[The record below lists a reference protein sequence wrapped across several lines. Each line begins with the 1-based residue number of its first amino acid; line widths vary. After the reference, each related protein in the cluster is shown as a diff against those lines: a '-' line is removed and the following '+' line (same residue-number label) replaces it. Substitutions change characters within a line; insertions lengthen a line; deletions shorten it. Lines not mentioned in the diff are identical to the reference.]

1 MRTWFT
7 ISESVWLNSFE
18 TKILQIAEVWKM
30 APGAVSY
37 RPCRVRRGVR
47 LSWRRGNAGGCP
59 FDACDQGRHE
69 RRVLATGGPVA
80 VEKQQA
86 FDQQSWLSRYDSH

>member
-1 MRTWFT
+1 
-7 ISESVWLNSFE
+7 
-18 TKILQIAEVWKM
+18 M

-47 LSWRRGNAGGCP
+47 LNWRRGNAGGCP

-69 RRVLATGGPVA
+69 RRVLATGVPVA
-80 VEKQQA
+80 VENSKP
-86 FDQQSWLSRYDSH
+86 STNNLGYRGMIHTETNT